1 MAFSEYQ
8 KRMMV
13 RKNSDLTKLS
23 SQFGKDV
30 NASTSAYEKAFGDYQ
45 KQSDELM
52 APYNTAVKNYQDVLY
67 PQFEQATSN
76 YKTQLEQFN
85 NSLANFQPKSIV
97 NAPFTLKADLQKGTA
112 EQIWNIDG
120 KSISTK
126 NLPSGYSYE
135 VAPKGTKNRFYDL
148 YKDNPVPT
156 FSDKA
161 PSAPS
166 RPEAPVIP
174 PFDDTTFKKQ
184 SADLQSGFSRDLG
197 SRKAAR
203 LNVIGRKSSRPLM
216 GGM

>member
-1 MAFSEYQ
+1 MATQYQ

-13 RKNSDLTKLS
+13 RKNSDLTRLS
-23 SQFGKDV
+23 QQFGKDIG
-30 NASTSAYEKAFGDYQ
+30 STTSAYEKAFGDYQ
-45 KQSDELM
+45 KQRDELM
-52 APYNTAVKNYQDVLY
+52 APYDAAVKNYQDVLY
-67 PQFEQATSN
+67 PQYEQASAN
-76 YKTQLEQFN
+76 YKTKLEQFN
-85 NSLANFQPKSIV
+85 NSLSNFQAKTKV
-97 NAPFTLKADLQKGTA
+97 DAPFQLKLDLLKGTA

-120 KSISTK
+120 QKISTK
-126 NLPSGYSYE
+126 NLPSGYSTE
-135 VAPKGTKNRFYDL
+135 TPPKGTKDRFFDL

-166 RPEAPVIP
+166 RPEAPVIT

-184 SADLQSGFSRDLG
+184 SQDLQAGFTRDLG
-197 SRKAAR
+197 SRKASR